1 MKLDEDPH
9 ELEDSKKVEI
19 LIELKGDPEKICTSE
34 TKNSDSGTFLCFIA
48 SNFLMSGTEIMH
60 RKEKLMKTFL
70 YQKSWRKSRIFIRN
84 KKLLTSCKAE
94 TTRYQSENFQ
104 RFYEHP

>member
-19 LIELKGDPEKICTSE
+19 LIELKGDPENICTSE

-48 SNFLMSGTEIMH
+48 SNFLMSGTEKINFFH
-60 RKEKLMKTFL
+60 MK
-70 YQKSWRKSRIFIRN
+70 
-84 KKLLTSCKAE
+84 
-94 TTRYQSENFQ
+94 
-104 RFYEHP
+104 